1 MLRNQDLT
9 PDQKINLNEYFGD
22 VEVYLARDHPHSDT
36 GGKAVYVS
44 QRFAVGI
51 EVMSDDESNP
61 ILGLFFGHQLNKY
74 IIHRHKWCRGD
85 MIMWD
90 NRYTN
95 DRAYDGVP
103 LGQIRHMHKTSLIR
117 DITFFR

>member
-36 GGKAVYVS
+36 GAKAVYVS

-51 EVMSDDESNP
+51 EGMSDYESNS
-61 ILGLFFGHQLNKY
+61 ILGSLFGHQLYEKLIY
-74 IIHRHKWCRGD
+74 RHSWFLSD
-85 MIMWD
+85 TIMCD
-90 NRYTN
+90 NRCNTHH
-95 DRAYDGVP
+95 AYDGLP
-103 LGQIRHMHKTSLIR
+103 
-117 DITFFR
+117 